1 MLSFHKAVTGNV
13 GAMANSWPWKEC
25 ASSLPS
31 YEQKRKKEESK
42 IILMQKEVVKI
53 SEQESFSAVLSV
65 RKHWEWQKIWL
76 LLKRRF
82 NLSTQSTTLWA
93 LLLIST
99 KTIVNAVL
107 LTTNLNK
114 LNITGSYGLSRK
126 YGSPPWL
133 PDCFGATL
141 DQKAEDT
148 KNSAFSA
155 AEPSASAALL
165 SQTALN
171 IKQESSCFVSAM
183 DPYFIAS
190 WRVN

>member
-1 MLSFHKAVTGNV
+1 MLYFHKAVTGNV
-13 GAMANSWPWKEC
+13 GAMANSWPWKER

-126 YGSPPWL
+126 YGFNTLAAWL
-133 PDCFGATL
+133 LRCNLRSKGRGHKEQCIQCSGALCF
-141 DQKAEDT
+141 
-148 KNSAFSA
+148 SC
-155 AEPSASAALL
+155 P
-165 SQTALN
+165 QTALN

>member
-1 MLSFHKAVTGNV
+1 MLYFHKAVTGNV
-13 GAMANSWPWKEC
+13 GAMANSWPWKER

-65 RKHWEWQKIWL
+65 RRHWEWQKIWL

-126 YGSPPWL
+126 YGFNTLAPWL
-133 PDCFGATL
+133 LRCNLRSKGRGHKEQCVQCSGALCFSCPP
-141 DQKAEDT
+141 KS
-148 KNSAFSA
+148 NSTEHQARIFMFCFSDG
-155 AEPSASAALL
+155 PLFY
-165 SQTALN
+165 SQL
-171 IKQESSCFVSAM
+171 KS
-183 DPYFIAS
+183 
-190 WRVN
+190 